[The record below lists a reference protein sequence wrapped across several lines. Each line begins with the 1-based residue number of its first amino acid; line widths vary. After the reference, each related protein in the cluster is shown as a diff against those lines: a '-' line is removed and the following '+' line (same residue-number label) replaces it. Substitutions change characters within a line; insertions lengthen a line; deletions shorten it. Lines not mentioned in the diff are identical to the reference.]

1 MYTSSLPGVEMS
13 VSSVCIPLVPA
24 MIVSSTSSLL
34 SVAMSVSSIMCKCV
48 VCVSSP
54 GPPPF
59 TFRNVRNVLI
69 KIPARLWGKW
79 DKQDDYDNIFNPN
92 FQCALNVSLK
102 QQRLIGSK
110 CATNSDRIS
119 ASINH
124 YLLNSDHPS
133 WRGIIVSLDEVKE
146 TLLADSIRDWAEPL
160 KGQTNMYTLVL

>member
-1 MYTSSLPGVEMS
+1 M
-13 VSSVCIPLVPA
+13 
-24 MIVSSTSSLL
+24 
-34 SVAMSVSSIMCKCV
+34 
-48 VCVSSP
+48 CVSSP
-54 GPPPF
+54 GPPPL
-59 TFRNVRNVLI
+59 TFSNVRNVLI

-79 DKQDDYDNIFNPN
+79 DKEDVDIIIRVNPYRSMSNIQD
-92 FQCALNVSLK
+92 ALGVSRE

-133 WRGIIVSLDEVKE
+133 WRGIIVSLDKVKE
-146 TLLADSIRDWAEPL
+146 THLANSIRDWAEPL

>member
-1 MYTSSLPGVEMS
+1 MS
-13 VSSVCIPLVPA
+13 VSNV
-24 MIVSSTSSLL
+24 
-34 SVAMSVSSIMCKCV
+34 MCECV

-54 GPPPF
+54 GPPPL
-59 TFRNVRNVLI
+59 TFCNVRNVLI

-79 DKQDDYDNIFNPN
+79 DKEDVDIIIRVNPYRSMSNIQD
-92 FQCALNVSLK
+92 ALGVSRE

-133 WRGIIVSLDEVKE
+133 WRGIIVSLDGVKE
-146 TLLADSIRDWAEPL
+146 THLADSIRDWAEPL

>member
-1 MYTSSLPGVEMS
+1 MR
-13 VSSVCIPLVPA
+13 VSSV
-24 MIVSSTSSLL
+24 
-34 SVAMSVSSIMCKCV
+34 MCECV

-54 GPPPF
+54 GPPPL
-59 TFRNVRNVLI
+59 TFSNVRNVLI

-79 DKQDDYDNIFNPN
+79 DKEDDDTIIYFNPN
-92 FQCALNVSLK
+92 IQNALGVSRK

-133 WRGIIVSLDEVKE
+133 WRGIIVSLDKVEV
-146 TLLADSIRDWAEPL
+146 THLADSIRDWAEPL
-160 KGQTNMYTLVL
+160 KGQTNNYVYLSVVITSSQWCLQTMC

>member
-1 MYTSSLPGVEMS
+1 M
-13 VSSVCIPLVPA
+13 
-24 MIVSSTSSLL
+24 
-34 SVAMSVSSIMCKCV
+34 
-48 VCVSSP
+48 CVSSP
-54 GPPPF
+54 GPPPL
-59 TFRNVRNVLI
+59 TFSNVRNVLI

-79 DKQDDYDNIFNPN
+79 DKEDVDIIIRVNPYRSMSNIQD
-92 FQCALNVSLK
+92 ALGVSRE

-133 WRGIIVSLDEVKE
+133 WRGIIVSLDGVKE
-146 TLLADSIRDWAEPL
+146 THLADSIRDWAEPL